1 MHGRCLQID
10 IGWVRCL
17 SKLYILK
24 FYLVC
29 KDIIRDC
36 VIAGIVHKNISIK
49 SESTKETM
57 MFSWLILLDSYLVLA
72 TIIFSLSILRPL
84 F

>member
-10 IGWVRCL
+10 IGWIRCL
-17 SKLYILK
+17 LKLFILK
-24 FYLVC
+24 FHLVC

-36 VIAGIVHKNISIK
+36 VIADIVHKNISIK
-49 SESTKETM
+49 SESTKVRM
-57 MFSWLILLDSYLVLA
+57 IFSWPILLDPSLVLA
-72 TIIFSLSILRPL
+72 TINFALNILRLL